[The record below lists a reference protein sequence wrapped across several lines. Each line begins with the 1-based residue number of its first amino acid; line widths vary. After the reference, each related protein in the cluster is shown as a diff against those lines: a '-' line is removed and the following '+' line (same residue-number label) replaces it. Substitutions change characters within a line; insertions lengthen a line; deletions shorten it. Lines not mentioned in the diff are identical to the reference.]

1 MSSTDEVHDLFR
13 EILKNAKAGNEIS
26 GLEQFLAYFQS
37 LTGILPLAQ
46 VFLTLHTDIDVL
58 DFEEVLHFAA
68 HL

>member
-37 LTGILPLAQ
+37 LTGILPLAPF
-46 VFLTLHTDIDVL
+46 FLTLHTDIDVL
-58 DFEEVLHFAA
+58 DFEEVFHFAA